1 MSAFSVAGSEDAAA
15 LESEAELE
23 SHIVR
28 VWRVQSDSLKG
39 VVHCG
44 KRML

>member
-1 MSAFSVAGSEDAAA
+1 MSAFWVVGVEDAAA
-15 LESEAELE
+15 AESEFELE
-23 SHIVR
+23 SHIAR
-28 VWRVQSDSLKG
+28 VWRVQSDALKV